1 MEKEKRIQ
9 LSPPLADAA
18 MPDLVSSSEST
29 LALLPLVSTW
39 ADCEEEQKRD
49 IKQRKPMPSEAKAG
63 RFKVRMRGKGRKKDA
78 KEKLQQISML
88 PDLKWLL

>member
-39 ADCEEEQKRD
+39 ADCEEKD